1 MTLFRSWPGVGPT
14 LAAAAWLVAAAAALQ
29 PMDAQ
34 AQAQDAY
41 PSRTITLVVPFPAGS
56 GSDMSAR
63 LLAKD
68 MSESMGQT
76 VVVDNRPGANGALGS
91 QAVARARPDG
101 YTLLVG
107 VAATHAANY
116 AFYPGKLGYQ
126 PSSFE
131 LVGGLGVVPLS
142 MFVAAGAPWKSLA
155 DLIADAKKNPGKIAC
170 GSGTTVSQVACEV
183 FKRRAGIE
191 LLNIPYKG
199 SPPALTDLAG
209 GQVQLV
215 FADGTSAS
223 TLLENKRLRVLATA
237 AGKRLPYWP
246 DVPTFVELGMTDLE
260 MSAWSALFAPVG
272 TPIAVLRKLNAAAI
286 RSAETPEA
294 VAARNRSGSLALVL
308 TLEEGRRFVATEIER
323 WARLVK
329 DSGVKLE

>member
-1 MTLFRSWPGVGPT
+1 MTLVTPRSVPDRLINALVG
-14 LAAAAWLVAAAAALQ
+14 LCAAAAMLPTAV
-29 PMDAQ
+29 
-34 AQAQDAY
+34 QAQDAY

-68 MSESMGQT
+68 MSETMGQT

-107 VAATHAANY
+107 VAASHAANY

-131 LVGGLGVVPLS
+131 MVGGLGMVPLS
-142 MFVAAGAPWKSLA
+142 MFVAAGAPWKSLTE
-155 DLIADAKKNPGKIAC
+155 LIAHAKKHPGKVAC
-170 GSGTTVSQVACEV
+170 GSGTTVAQVACEV
-183 FKRRAGIE
+183 FKLRAGID
-191 LLNIPYKG
+191 LLNVPYKG
-199 SPPALTDLAG
+199 SPPALTDLAS

-215 FADGTSAS
+215 FADGTSAAP
-223 TLLENKRLRVLATA
+223 LLENKRLRVLATA

-246 DVPTFVELGMTDLE
+246 EVPTFVELGMADLE
-260 MSAWSALFAPVG
+260 ISAWSALFAPTG
-272 TPIAVLRKLNAAAI
+272 TPSAVLQKLNAAAR
-286 RSAETPEA
+286 RSAELPEA
-294 VAARNRSGSLALVL
+294 VAARQRSGSLPLVM
-308 TLEEGRRFVATEIER
+308 TLDEGRRFVAAEIDR

>member
-1 MTLFRSWPGVGPT
+1 MMLVTPPRG
-14 LAAAAWLVAAAAALQ
+14 LAPFIAAVVALCAAAAAMLTT
-29 PMDAQ
+29 A
-34 AQAQDAY
+34 AQAQDGY
-41 PSRTITLVVPFPAGS
+41 PSRTVTLVVPFPAGS

-68 MSESMGQT
+68 MSETMGQT
-76 VVVDNRPGANGALGS
+76 VVVENRPGANGALGS

-131 LVGGLGVVPLS
+131 TVGGLGMVPLS
-142 MFVAAGAPWKSLA
+142 MFVTASAPWKTLA
-155 DLIADAKKNPGKIAC
+155 ELIADAKKHPSKLAC

-183 FKRRAGIE
+183 FKLRAGID
-191 LLNIPYKG
+191 LLNVPYKG
-199 SPPALTDLAG
+199 SPPALTDLAS
-209 GQVQLV
+209 GQVQVV
-215 FADGTSAS
+215 FADGSSAA

-246 DVPTFVELGMTDLE
+246 EVPTFIELGMADLE
-260 MSAWSALFAPVG
+260 ISAWSALFAPAG
-272 TPIAVLRKLNAAAI
+272 TPAAVLQKLNAAAR
-286 RSAETPEA
+286 RSAELPEA
-294 VAARNRSGSLALVL
+294 VAARQRSGSLALVL
-308 TLEEGRRFVATEIER
+308 TLDEGRRFVATEIER

-329 DSGVKLE
+329 DSGVKPE